1 MATISRAFKLVALI
15 ILAVGH
21 VRMSAA
27 AAQSR
32 ADAAGLRDSSNG
44 ENWSAYGRTYG
55 EQHYSP
61 LEQMNADNI
70 DRLGLAWSMDLGR
83 NNPVTVPLEIDG
95 VLYFASGYSVIH
107 AVNAVNGRLLWT
119 YDPDVPKAA
128 GHKLRSGF
136 GSRGIGY
143 WNGKIYSGTG
153 DGRLIA
159 VDAKSGK
166 LSWSVLTVVKDDGR
180 FITGAPRLFDGKV
193 IIGHGGSDSSAT
205 RDYVTTY
212 DARTGKQ
219 VWRFF
224 IVPGKPAA
232 GVPDKA
238 QEMAAKTWAG
248 PWWKYGGGGAAW
260 NAFAYDPDT
269 DTVFVGTGG
278 GAPWNRRIRSADS
291 GDNLFL
297 CSIVALDA
305 KTGVYKWHY
314 QTNPGDSWDYDATM
328 DMQLADLT
336 IGGKQRKV
344 LLQASK
350 NGFLY
355 VIDRIDG
362 KLISAEKFA
371 KATWATSIDQVT
383 GRPVEVPGARYPDGH
398 DFELWPSMLGA
409 HSWMPSA
416 YSPKS
421 RLIYIPSLE
430 KGAVYNDRGITVA
443 NWSRAPADTQD
454 WAVNVSLETKDP
466 LDGTGW
472 LLAIDPATQ
481 TLKWKLPRSSV
492 FSGGILATA
501 GNLVFQG
508 QTTGDFDAYAADT
521 GRSLWRFAAQAPVIA
536 APISYSVNGKQY
548 VTVLVG
554 NGTAPGA
561 LGSWLPKPVDARTQ
575 AKRVLTFALDAA
587 GTLPP
592 ALPAN
597 LTAPSDP
604 DYSPDQALINT
615 GAIDFA
621 RHCSSCHGMA
631 MVAGGV
637 APDLR
642 SSFVPTSAQA
652 FENVVR
658 GGALLQNGMPRFDE
672 FDDATLA
679 AIREY
684 IRSQADV
691 LRKKN

>member
-1 MATISRAFKLVALI
+1 
-15 ILAVGH
+15 
-21 VRMSAA
+21 
-27 AAQSR
+27 
-32 ADAAGLRDSSNG
+32 
-44 ENWSAYGRTYG
+44 
-55 EQHYSP
+55 
-61 LEQMNADNI
+61 MNADNI

-232 GVPDKA
+232 GVTDKA
-238 QEMAAKTWAG
+238 QEMAAKTWA
-248 PWWKYGGGGAAW
+248 
-260 NAFAYDPDT
+260 
-269 DTVFVGTGG
+269 
-278 GAPWNRRIRSADS
+278 
-291 GDNLFL
+291 
-297 CSIVALDA
+297 
-305 KTGVYKWHY
+305 
-314 QTNPGDSWDYDATM
+314 
-328 DMQLADLT
+328 
-336 IGGKQRKV
+336 
-344 LLQASK
+344 
-350 NGFLY
+350 
-355 VIDRIDG
+355 
-362 KLISAEKFA
+362 
-371 KATWATSIDQVT
+371 
-383 GRPVEVPGARYPDGH
+383 
-398 DFELWPSMLGA
+398 
-409 HSWMPSA
+409 
-416 YSPKS
+416 
-421 RLIYIPSLE
+421 
-430 KGAVYNDRGITVA
+430 
-443 NWSRAPADTQD
+443 
-454 WAVNVSLETKDP
+454 
-466 LDGTGW
+466 
-472 LLAIDPATQ
+472 
-481 TLKWKLPRSSV
+481 
-492 FSGGILATA
+492 
-501 GNLVFQG
+501 
-508 QTTGDFDAYAADT
+508 
-521 GRSLWRFAAQAPVIA
+521 
-536 APISYSVNGKQY
+536 
-548 VTVLVG
+548 
-554 NGTAPGA
+554 
-561 LGSWLPKPVDARTQ
+561 
-575 AKRVLTFALDAA
+575 
-587 GTLPP
+587 
-592 ALPAN
+592 
-597 LTAPSDP
+597 
-604 DYSPDQALINT
+604 
-615 GAIDFA
+615 
-621 RHCSSCHGMA
+621 
-631 MVAGGV
+631 
-637 APDLR
+637 DLR